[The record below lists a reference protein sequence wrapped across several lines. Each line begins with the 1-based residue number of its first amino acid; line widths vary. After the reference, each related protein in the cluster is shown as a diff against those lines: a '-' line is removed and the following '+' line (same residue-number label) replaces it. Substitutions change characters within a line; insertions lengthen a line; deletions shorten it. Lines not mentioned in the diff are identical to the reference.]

1 MTEAQRGE
9 LNRIFNELDEVVT
22 EKLGQTSAA
31 CHVIDTGQSS
41 PVQSYPYR
49 IAPAWK
55 EELHGEIKQ
64 LFD

>member
-1 MTEAQRGE
+1 MTEAQQGE